1 MRRSKCL
8 IGAEALDF
16 IGHHIG
22 KGIIE
27 PNEQNIFKVRSA
39 PRPTTKKELRAFIGL
54 ALFYRD
60 LIPNFSVLTVPL
72 TDLTK
77 KGQPNKIELGNH
89 KREHIH
95 R

>member
-1 MRRSKCL
+1 M
-8 IGAEALDF
+8 
-16 IGHHIG
+16 
-22 KGIIE
+22 IE
-27 PNEQNIFKVRSA
+27 PNEENVSKVRSA

-54 ALFYRD
+54 AGFYRD
-60 LIPNFSVLTVPL
+60 FIPNFSAVAVTL

-77 KGQPNKIELGNH
+77 KGQPNKVEWGGGH